1 MGGHRAGVAPQT
13 SACTTLINSL
23 LELEKAGTLNLLGL
37 YSHAGQSYSS
47 SGESDALDFL
57 RQEFEALLVTAI
69 ELRTISPS
77 HPLVLCKYI
86 KPTQHPL
93 SHLPREEYDTTY
105 GRQVTAD

>member
-13 SACTTLINSL
+13 SACTTLITSL
-23 LELEKAGTLNLLGL
+23 LDLEKTGTLNLLGL

-77 HPLVLCKYI
+77 HPLVLCES
-86 KPTQHPL
+86 P
-93 SHLPREEYDTTY
+93 
-105 GRQVTAD
+105 